1 MSKRLRIYREHAL
14 ELLHNPQTVPDIT
27 FNHTP
32 DVPIPYIDI
41 RVASQD
47 HPAFPLYLLMSAP
60 QLYTKD
66 MLTILQ

>member
-1 MSKRLRIYREHAL
+1 MSKLLRIHREHAL
-14 ELLHNPQTVPDIT
+14 ELLYNPQTVPNIT
-27 FNHTP
+27 FNHPP
-32 DVPIPYIDI
+32 DIPIPYIDI

-66 MLTILQ
+66 LLTIPQ